1 MGYHDFGPLRISP
14 SFTADDWA
22 KLALD
27 AEADWQRAVEMVRDR
42 IDGRFLDHARNCLQS
57 ETSGFVVL
65 AIDSMLIEALEQFR
79 QGVVH
84 GRNRSRRLVKSFL
97 RGPRFQPYFDSD
109 AANAFYEDIRCGLL
123 HQAEA
128 RRLWLIRRSQAKL
141 LMRRRGTG
149 AQVGY
154 IIDVAQFHDAL
165 EGAFDDYLNELV
177 DPDHE
182 QLRQNLWTKMN
193 DICRVRQE
201 RAGLFE

>member
-22 KLALD
+22 ELALD
-27 AEADWQRAVEMVRDR
+27 AEADWRRAVDMLRDR

-79 QGVVH
+79 RGIVD
-84 GRNRSRRLVKSFL
+84 GRGRSGELIRSFL
-97 RGPRFQPYFDSD
+97 AGPRFQPQFDSV

-128 RRLWLIRRSQAKL
+128 RRLWLIRRSQAEL
-141 LMRRRGTG
+141 LTTSRATG
-149 AQVGY
+149 ADVGY
-154 IIDVAQFHDAL
+154 VIDVVQFHEAL
-165 EGAFDDYLNELV
+165 ESAFDDYLKELV
-177 DPDHE
+177 EPNQE
-182 QLRQNLWTKMN
+182 KLRENLWSKMN
-193 DICRVRQE
+193 HICRVRKE

>member
-22 KLALD
+22 TLAPN
-27 AEADWQRAVEMVRDR
+27 AEADWRRAVEMLRDR

-79 QGVVH
+79 RGIVD
-84 GRNRSRRLVKSFL
+84 GRNRSRELIRTFL
-97 RGPRFQPYFDSD
+97 AGPRFQPHFYPV

-128 RRLWLIRRSQAKL
+128 RRLWLIRRSQTEL
-141 LMRRRGTG
+141 FVTRGETE
-149 AQVGY
+149 AEVGY
-154 IIDVAQFHDAL
+154 IVDVVQFHEAL

-182 QLRQNLWTKMN
+182 QLRENLWSKMN
-193 DICRVRQE
+193 HICRVRQE
-201 RAGLFE
+201 RAGLFG